1 MKTPH
6 MATTILNDLLIRMV
20 ERLRLPRMELPGEA
34 HEPGARPGKVSKLGP
49 RPDRYHHDALT
60 RGRRLFARRLRR
72 WLRSG

>member
-6 MATTILNDLLIRMV
+6 ITTTILLDLLRHLV

-49 RPDRYHHDALT
+49 RPGRYHHDALN

-72 WLRSG
+72 WLHTG